1 MAHPV
6 KNGYT
11 LPDEEIIVMAYTL
24 RDIIDSLPPE
34 KKQSDGLWT
43 RFVLRP
49 LSVPLVALALRLRL
63 SANGVSYLS
72 ALFSIAGG
80 VLFSLPGFALPLWG
94 AILLNIFS
102 VIDCADG
109 GVARTTKTAGPWGG
123 WADAVM
129 GFVAYTAVFLSTGVY
144 VFLRTGWWWML
155 VVTGLT
161 SSANLLTRVAYQI
174 YKNIEGETAHGS
186 VSFERKLA
194 ENVGVTGLMMPALII
209 CHFTGGMEY
218 IIAFNLLFYTGG
230 CAATILKLSKK
241 VNNSTKKKFF

>member
-1 MAHPV
+1 MTH
-6 KNGYT
+6 
-11 LPDEEIIVMAYTL
+11 TL

-49 LSVPLVALALRLRL
+49 LSAPVTWLALRLGL

-72 ALFSIAGG
+72 VLFSVAGG
-80 VLFSLPGFALPLWG
+80 VLFSQAGFALPLWG
-94 AILLNIFS
+94 AILLNFFS
-102 VIDCADG
+102 VLDCVDG
-109 GVARTTKTAGPWGG
+109 SIARVTKTANPWGG

-129 GFVAYTAVFLSTGVY
+129 GFIAYTAVFLSTGVY
-144 VFLRTGWWWML
+144 VYLRTGWWWIL
-155 VVTGLT
+155 VAAGLT

-194 ENVGVTGLMMPALII
+194 ENVGVTGLMMPGLIV
-209 CHFTGGMEY
+209 CHLAGGMEY
-218 IIAFNLLFYTGG
+218 IAAFNLLFYTGG
-230 CAATILKLSKK
+230 CVATILKLIKK
-241 VNNSTKKKFF
+241 AGSSTKKMFFTE